1 MDLRLK
7 HSFTCMVS
15 GPTGS
20 GKTVLVKALIKHM
33 NELIVPVPQIIY
45 WCYTEYQDSYFELE
59 SMPNVRLCEG
69 LPDLA
74 LLKAGKQKPQLL
86 ILDDLMADCKKNDKL
101 TQLFVKGSHHWNLSV
116 IHIVQNAFFEG
127 LRSARINAHY
137 LFLMKSPSDQL
148 QIQTLARQLFP
159 RNQNYMIESYQDAT
173 SRAHGYLLVDMNQYT
188 PDNLRLRTNILPGQ
202 LQIVY
207 VAK

>member
-20 GKTVLVKALIKHM
+20 GKTILTKSIIKYM
-33 NELIVPVPQIIY
+33 NELIVPVPQTVY
-45 WCYTEYQDSYFELE
+45 WCYTEYQDAYIELE
-59 SMPNVRLCEG
+59 SWPNVKLCEG
-69 LPDLA
+69 LPELA
-74 LLKAGKQKPQLL
+74 VLKAGKSKPQL
-86 ILDDLMADCKKNDKL
+86 IVLDDMMIDCKKNEKL

-116 IHIVQNAFFEG
+116 IHIVQNAFYEG
-127 LRSARINAHY
+127 LRSARINAQY

-159 RNQNYMIESYQDAT
+159 RNQKYMIESYHDAT
-173 SRAHGYLLVDMNQYT
+173 SHAHGYLLVDMNQYT
-188 PDNLRLRTNILPGQ
+188 PDNLRLRTNILPNQ

>member
-20 GKTVLVKALIKHM
+20 GKTVLTKALIKHM
-33 NELIVPVPQIIY
+33 NELIVPVPEIIY
-45 WCYTEYQDSYFELE
+45 WCYTEYQDSYLELE
-59 SMPNVRLCEG
+59 LLPNVKLCEG
-69 LPDLA
+69 LPDFA
-74 LLKAGKQKPQLL
+74 LLKAGKQRPQLL

-148 QIQTLARQLFP
+148 QIQILARQLFP
-159 RNQNYMIESYQDAT
+159 RNQHYMIESYQDAT
-173 SRAHGYLLVDMNQYT
+173 LRAHCWL
-188 PDNLRLRTNILPGQ
+188 I
-202 LQIVY
+202 
-207 VAK
+207 